1 MAVKNDDAVKQIF
14 SRCLLNCLH
23 ISLWRCYIQFI
34 RKVNEKKAAEGQE
47 ESKKAFEFMLNYIGT
62 DIASGPLWME
72 YITFLKALP
81 ATTAQEGSQRMTS
94 IRKAYQRAIVTPTHH
109 LEQLW
114 RDYENFE
121 NSVSRALAKGLLSE
135 YQPKYNSARA
145 IYRERKKYV
154 EDIDWTMLAVPPTD
168 SYKAGSKLFL
178 NFQCSRRFRYKF
190 GTGKPLSL
198 LTC

>member
-1 MAVKNDDAVKQIF
+1 MKRRPF
-14 SRCLLNCLH
+14 
-23 ISLWRCYIQFI
+23 
-34 RKVNEKKAAEGQE
+34 EGQE
-47 ESKKAFEFMLNYIGT
+47 ESNKAFEFMLNYIGT

-109 LEQLW
+109 WEQLW

-154 EDIDWTMLAVPPTD
+154 EDIDWTMLVVPPTD

-178 NFQCSRRFRYKF
+178 NF
-190 GTGKPLSL
+190 
-198 LTC
+198 